1 MCVTPVAELMIS
13 AGVFFF
19 FFSLLHLIVL
29 LTIAVNDSPE
39 WLHGSTAG
47 GGEDTEGKNPF
58 SKAYMVFVP
67 KPVCNMASGCLY

>member
-1 MCVTPVAELMIS
+1 MLE
-13 AGVFFF
+13 FFF
-19 FFSLLHLIVL
+19 FFLVFLLLHLIVL
-29 LTIAVNDSPE
+29 PTIAVNDSPE